1 MRLMRRGARPFGRAI
16 IAVAVLTATVVFAQ
30 QPGKHP
36 VSGRVYAQTMGVQG
50 ASWLDRPERDREED
64 PDLAIRL
71 LRIQKGATVADV
83 GAGSGNITIR
93 LAKQVGP
100 MGKVYANDIQPGM
113 LEILQKNVAKAKLTN
128 VMPVLGA
135 IDDPKLPAESIDL
148 AIMVDVYHEFS
159 EPQKMLQRLREAI
172 KPGGRLVLLEY
183 RAEDP
188 DLAIRLLRIQKG
200 ATVADVGAGSGNITI
215 RLAKQVGPMG
225 KVYANDIQPGML
237 DILQKNVARA
247 KLTNV
252 TPVLGAIDDPKL
264 PAESIDLAIMVDV
277 YHEFSEPQKML
288 QRLREAIK
296 PGGRLVLLEYRAED
310 LEVPILRE
318 HKMTKA
324 QVKLEVEHEGFQ
336 QQRVFDD
343 LPRQHLIVFTR
354 P

>member
-1 MRLMRRGARPFGRAI
+1 VTRKII
-16 IAVAVLTATVVFAQ
+16 IAVVVLTATVVFAQ
-30 QPGKHP
+30 PPGKHP

-100 MGKVYANDIQPGM
+100 MGKVYANDIQSGM
-113 LEILQKNVAKAKLTN
+113 LDILQKNVARAKLMN
-128 VMPVLGA
+128 VVPVLGA

-188 DLAIRLLRIQKG
+188 DI
-200 ATVADVGAGSGNITI
+200 
-215 RLAKQVGPMG
+215 
-225 KVYANDIQPGML
+225 
-237 DILQKNVARA
+237 
-247 KLTNV
+247 
-252 TPVLGAIDDPKL
+252 
-264 PAESIDLAIMVDV
+264 
-277 YHEFSEPQKML
+277 
-288 QRLREAIK
+288 
-296 PGGRLVLLEYRAED
+296 
-310 LEVPILRE
+310 PILRE
-318 HKMTKA
+318 HKMSKA
-324 QVKLEVEHEGFQ
+324 QVKLEVENEGFKQ
-336 QQRVFDD
+336 SRVFDD
-343 LPRQHLIVFTR
+343 LPWQHLIVFTK

>member
-1 MRLMRRGARPFGRAI
+1 VKQRSIL
-16 IAVAVLTATVVFAQ
+16 AVAVLTATVAAAQ

-50 ASWLDRPERDREED
+50 APWLDRAERDREED

-71 LRIQKGATVADV
+71 LKIQKGSTVADV

-93 LAKQVGP
+93 LAKAVGP

-113 LEILQKNVAKAKLTN
+113 LDILQKNVAKAKLMN
-128 VMPVLGA
+128 VVPVLGA

-159 EPQKMLQRLREAI
+159 EPQKMLQRLRES
-172 KPGGRLVLLEY
+172 L
-183 RAEDP
+183 
-188 DLAIRLLRIQKG
+188 
-200 ATVADVGAGSGNITI
+200 
-215 RLAKQVGPMG
+215 
-225 KVYANDIQPGML
+225 
-237 DILQKNVARA
+237 
-247 KLTNV
+247 
-252 TPVLGAIDDPKL
+252 
-264 PAESIDLAIMVDV
+264 
-277 YHEFSEPQKML
+277 
-288 QRLREAIK
+288 K

-324 QVKLEVEHEGFQ
+324 QVKLEVEHEGFKQ
-336 QQRVFDD
+336 SRVFDD
-343 LPRQHLIVFTR
+343 LPWQHLFVFTR